1 MTPIR
6 IGWHLTRMAKLVV
19 FGASGA
25 TGRPIVEQA
34 VAAGHEVTAFV
45 RDPATA
51 PPGAR
56 VVSGD
61 VLDAAA
67 VDAAVAGHDVIVS
80 ALGHRRTAARNPWS
94 RDTSP
99 PDLFARAGANLVDA
113 ARRHHV
119 TRLLFVGVH
128 GAGDSRARTGWLY
141 RWLLEHSS
149 IRIALADMNVM
160 ESLVAQSGLDWLVC
174 RPVTL
179 ADGPARGRCRVRD
192 DRISSLAQIRRADV
206 AAFLLAHVD
215 GPIAARTPSIA

>member
-6 IGWHLTRMAKLVV
+6 IGWHLTGMARLVV
-19 FGASGA
+19 FGASGG

-34 VAAGHEVTAFV
+34 FAAGHEVTAFV

-51 PPGAR
+51 LPGAR
-56 VVSGD
+56 IVAGD

-80 ALGHRRTAARNPWS
+80 ALGHRRSAPRNPWS
-94 RDTSP
+94 RDLSP
-99 PDLFARAGANLVDA
+99 PDLMARATAHLLNA
-113 ARRHHV
+113 ARRHRV
-119 TRLLFVGVH
+119 GRLLFVGVH
-128 GAGDSRARTGWLY
+128 GCGDSRARTSWLY
-141 RWLLEHSS
+141 RYIVERTS
-149 IRIALADMNVM
+149 IGIALADFNVM
-160 ESLVAQSGLDWLVC
+160 ERMLADSGTEWLVS

-179 ADGPARGRCRVRD
+179 ADGPPRGHWTVRE

-206 AAFLLAHVD
+206 AAFMLAHVD

>member
-6 IGWHLTRMAKLVV
+6 IFGHLTRMAKLVV
-19 FGASGA
+19 FGASGG

-34 VAAGHEVTAFV
+34 LAAGHVVTAFV

-61 VLDAAA
+61 VLDGAA
-67 VDAAVAGHDVIVS
+67 VDAAVAGQDVIVS

-99 PDLFARAGANLVDA
+99 PDLMARATTSIIDA

-119 TRLLFVGVH
+119 DRVLFVGVH
-128 GAGDSRARTGWLY
+128 GCGDSRTRTSWLY
-141 RWLLEHSS
+141 RYIVERTT
-149 IRIALADMNVM
+149 IGIALADFNVM
-160 ESLVAQSGLDWLVC
+160 EGLLADSGLEWLVS

-179 ADGPARGRCRVRD
+179 ADGPPRGHWQVRD
-192 DRISSLAQIRRADV
+192 DRISSFAQIRRADV
-206 AAFLLAHVD
+206 AAFMLAHVA

>member
-1 MTPIR
+1 
-6 IGWHLTRMAKLVV
+6 MAKLVV

-67 VDAAVAGHDVIVS
+67 VDAAVAGHNVIVS

-99 PDLFARAGANLVDA
+99 PDLFARSDIGRVRRDEALKRVPDFLRADRQLRHRGHQSVLVCVSGISSYFKRWRA
-113 ARRHHV
+113 SARR
-119 TRLLFVGVH
+119 
-128 GAGDSRARTGWLY
+128 
-141 RWLLEHSS
+141 
-149 IRIALADMNVM
+149 
-160 ESLVAQSGLDWLVC
+160 
-174 RPVTL
+174 
-179 ADGPARGRCRVRD
+179 PA
-192 DRISSLAQIRRADV
+192 
-206 AAFLLAHVD
+206 
-215 GPIAARTPSIA
+215 TEPSITSSPTWTTRPPTTPGSTST